1 MKKICYSIISIVLVV
16 FVGCTPSKQEQ
27 EKQKQQAVQDSIAA
41 VEASKSPILK
51 EFEKAKKNGEITLST
66 FLQIGCIADRIKSD
80 YGENY
85 FNFLL
90 QCLKDYTKPI
100 SVLSPDEDHYYIDAM
115 PSYNNAETYI
125 SIYYDNSNNSLN
137 ANIRVAGSIVN
148 SDGTFALNEGSKW
161 EGKYLEYDEFGD
173 PDRTKPYVAVPS
185 SSASTDAVSGPG
197 ALYIAVLKDNEKNI
211 ILYSDGVLGV
221 TSFLDKV
228 EVLSITVKN
237 KNSGEVFSLS
247 NYDLTNKLDII
258 LSEEDSQKII
268 NLCNESGCDFSIRLR
283 IRHYSSD
290 WMDFGADDYETN
302 IQNFE
307 NGTAYG
313 LNNAIMA
320 YFYRVF

>member
-137 ANIRVAGSIVN
+137 ANIRVADSIVN

-173 PDRTKPYVAVPS
+173 PIKDKAFIAVYNS
-185 SSASTDAVSGPG
+185 DLNYMNST
-197 ALYIAVLKDNEKNI
+197 YIAVMKGDEDHVRFYYDLPWYPGRFDNNKI
-211 ILYSDGVLGV
+211 
-221 TSFLDKV
+221 
-228 EVLSITVKN
+228 LSIKIKN
-237 KNSGEVFSLS
+237 KNDGTVRELS
-247 NYDLTNKLDII
+247 NYKYNTKYCI
-258 LSEEDSQKII
+258 LSEEDSRYIK
-268 NLCNESGCDFSIRLR
+268 EMCDSNPQISFCIRYEV
-283 IRHYSSD
+283 ISYDWFPDSD
-290 WMDFGADDYETN
+290 DIEVCTIDFD
-302 IQNFE
+302 
-307 NGTAYG
+307 NGLAYG

>member
-115 PSYNNAETYI
+115 PSYNNATYI

-137 ANIRVAGSIVN
+137 ANIRVADSIVN

-173 PDRTKPYVAVPS
+173 PIKDKAFIAVYNS
-185 SSASTDAVSGPG
+185 DLNYMNST
-197 ALYIAVLKDNEKNI
+197 YIAVMKGDEDHVRFYYDLPWYPGRFDNNKI
-211 ILYSDGVLGV
+211 
-221 TSFLDKV
+221 
-228 EVLSITVKN
+228 LSIKIKN
-237 KNSGEVFSLS
+237 KNDGTVRELS
-247 NYDLTNKLDII
+247 NYKYNTKYCI
-258 LSEEDSQKII
+258 LSEEDSRYIK
-268 NLCNESGCDFSIRLR
+268 EMCDSNPQISFCIRYEV
-283 IRHYSSD
+283 ISYDWFPDSD
-290 WMDFGADDYETN
+290 DIEVCTIDFD
-302 IQNFE
+302 
-307 NGTAYG
+307 NGLAYG

>member
-137 ANIRVAGSIVN
+137 ANIRIADYIVN
-148 SDGTFALNEGSKW
+148 TDGGFTLEEGSKW
-161 EGKYLEYDEFGD
+161 EVKWLEYDEFGD
-173 PDRTKPYVAVPS
+173 PIKDKVFIAVYNDDLNYMN
-185 SSASTDAVSGPG
+185 ST
-197 ALYIAVLKDNEKNI
+197 YIAVMKGDENHVRFYYDLPWYPGRFDNNKI
-211 ILYSDGVLGV
+211 
-221 TSFLDKV
+221 
-228 EVLSITVKN
+228 LSIKIKN
-237 KNSGEVFSLS
+237 KNDGTVRELS
-247 NYDLTNKLDII
+247 NYKYNTKYCI
-258 LSEEDSQKII
+258 LSEEDSRYIKKM
-268 NLCNESGCDFSIRLR
+268 CDSNPQISFCIRYEV
-283 IRHYSSD
+283 ISYDWFPDSD
-290 WMDFGADDYETN
+290 DIEVCTIDFD
-302 IQNFE
+302 
-307 NGTAYG
+307 NGLAYG

>member
-137 ANIRVAGSIVN
+137 ANIRIADYIVN
-148 SDGTFALNEGSKW
+148 TDGGFTLEEGSKW
-161 EGKYLEYDEFGD
+161 EVKWLEYDEFGD
-173 PDRTKPYVAVPS
+173 PIKDKVFIAVYNDDLNYMS
-185 SSASTDAVSGPG
+185 ST
-197 ALYIAVLKDNEKNI
+197 YIAVMKGDENHVRFYYDLPWYPGRFDNNKI
-211 ILYSDGVLGV
+211 
-221 TSFLDKV
+221 
-228 EVLSITVKN
+228 LSIKIKN
-237 KNSGEVFSLS
+237 KNDGTVRELS
-247 NYDLTNKLDII
+247 NYKYNTKYCI
-258 LSEEDSQKII
+258 LSEEDSRYIK
-268 NLCNESGCDFSIRLR
+268 EMCDSNPQISFCIRYEV
-283 IRHYSSD
+283 ISYDWFPDSD
-290 WMDFGADDYETN
+290 DIEVCTIDFD
-302 IQNFE
+302 
-307 NGTAYG
+307 NGLAYG

>member
-41 VEASKSPILK
+41 VDASKSPILK

-137 ANIRVAGSIVN
+137 ANIRIADYIVN
-148 SDGTFALNEGSKW
+148 TDGGFTLEEGSKW
-161 EGKYLEYDEFGD
+161 EVKWLEYDEFGD
-173 PDRTKPYVAVPS
+173 PIKDKVFIAVYNDDLNYMN
-185 SSASTDAVSGPG
+185 ST
-197 ALYIAVLKDNEKNI
+197 YIAVMKGDENHVRFYYDLPWYPGRFDNNKI
-211 ILYSDGVLGV
+211 
-221 TSFLDKV
+221 
-228 EVLSITVKN
+228 LSIKIKN
-237 KNSGEVFSLS
+237 KNDGTVRELS
-247 NYDLTNKLDII
+247 NYKYNTKYCI
-258 LSEEDSQKII
+258 LSEEDSRYIK
-268 NLCNESGCDFSIRLR
+268 EMCDSNPQISFCIRYEV
-283 IRHYSSD
+283 ISYDWFPDSD
-290 WMDFGADDYETN
+290 DIEVCTIDFD
-302 IQNFE
+302 
-307 NGTAYG
+307 NGLAYG

>member
-137 ANIRVAGSIVN
+137 ANIRIADYIVN
-148 SDGTFALNEGSKW
+148 TDGGFTLEEGSKW
-161 EGKYLEYDEFGD
+161 EVKWLEYNEFGD
-173 PDRTKPYVAVPS
+173 PIKDKVFIAVYNDDLNYMN
-185 SSASTDAVSGPG
+185 ST
-197 ALYIAVLKDNEKNI
+197 YIAVMKGDENHVRFYYDLPWYPGRFDNNKI
-211 ILYSDGVLGV
+211 
-221 TSFLDKV
+221 
-228 EVLSITVKN
+228 LSIKIKN
-237 KNSGEVFSLS
+237 KNDGTVRELS
-247 NYDLTNKLDII
+247 NYKYNTKYCI
-258 LSEEDSQKII
+258 LSEEDSRYIK
-268 NLCNESGCDFSIRLR
+268 EMCDSNPQISFCIRYEV
-283 IRHYSSD
+283 ISYDWFPDSD
-290 WMDFGADDYETN
+290 DIEVCTIDFD
-302 IQNFE
+302 
-307 NGTAYG
+307 NGLAYG

>member
-27 EKQKQQAVQDSIAA
+27 EKQKQQAVLDSIAA

-137 ANIRVAGSIVN
+137 ANIRIADYIVN
-148 SDGTFALNEGSKW
+148 TDGGFTLEEGSKW
-161 EGKYLEYDEFGD
+161 EVKWLEYDEFGD
-173 PDRTKPYVAVPS
+173 PIKDKVFIAVYNDDLNYMN
-185 SSASTDAVSGPG
+185 ST
-197 ALYIAVLKDNEKNI
+197 YIAVMKGDENHVRF
-211 ILYSDGVLGV
+211 Y
-221 TSFLDKV
+221 
-228 EVLSITVKN
+228 
-237 KNSGEVFSLS
+237 
-247 NYDLTNKLDII
+247 YDLPWYP
-258 LSEEDSQKII
+258 
-268 NLCNESGCDFSIRLR
+268 GRL
-283 IRHYSSD
+283 
-290 WMDFGADDYETN
+290 
-302 IQNFE
+302 
-307 NGTAYG
+307 
-313 LNNAIMA
+313 
-320 YFYRVF
+320 

>member
-137 ANIRVAGSIVN
+137 ANIRIADYIVN
-148 SDGTFALNEGSKW
+148 TDGGFTLEEGSKW
-161 EGKYLEYDEFGD
+161 EVKWLEYDEFGD
-173 PDRTKPYVAVPS
+173 PIKDKVFIAVYNDDLNYMN
-185 SSASTDAVSGPG
+185 ST
-197 ALYIAVLKDNEKNI
+197 YIAVMKGDENHVRFYYDLPWYPGRFDNNKI
-211 ILYSDGVLGV
+211 
-221 TSFLDKV
+221 
-228 EVLSITVKN
+228 LSIKIKN
-237 KNSGEVFSLS
+237 KNDGTVRELS
-247 NYDLTNKLDII
+247 NYKYNTKYCI
-258 LSEEDSQKII
+258 LSEEDSRYIK
-268 NLCNESGCDFSIRLR
+268 EMCDSNPQISFCIRYEV
-283 IRHYSSD
+283 ISYDWFPDSD
-290 WMDFGADDYETN
+290 DIEVCTIDFD
-302 IQNFE
+302 
-307 NGTAYG
+307 NGLAYG

>member
-27 EKQKQQAVQDSIAA
+27 EKQKQQAVLDSIAA

-137 ANIRVAGSIVN
+137 ANIRIADYIVN
-148 SDGTFALNEGSKW
+148 TDGGFTLEEGSKW
-161 EGKYLEYDEFGD
+161 EVKWLEYDEFGD
-173 PDRTKPYVAVPS
+173 PIKDKVFIAVYNDDLNYMN
-185 SSASTDAVSGPG
+185 ST
-197 ALYIAVLKDNEKNI
+197 YIAVMKGDENHVRFYYDLPWYPGRFDNNKI
-211 ILYSDGVLGV
+211 
-221 TSFLDKV
+221 
-228 EVLSITVKN
+228 LSIKIKN
-237 KNSGEVFSLS
+237 KNDGTVRELS
-247 NYDLTNKLDII
+247 NYKYNTKYCI
-258 LSEEDSQKII
+258 LSEEDSRYIK
-268 NLCNESGCDFSIRLR
+268 EMCDSNPQISFCIRYEV
-283 IRHYSSD
+283 ISYDWFPDSD
-290 WMDFGADDYETN
+290 DIEVCTIDFD
-302 IQNFE
+302 
-307 NGTAYG
+307 NGLAYG

>member
-1 MKKICYSIISIVLVV
+1 MKKIFYSIISIVLVV

-137 ANIRVAGSIVN
+137 ANIRIADYIVN
-148 SDGTFALNEGSKW
+148 TDGGFTLEEGSKW
-161 EGKYLEYDEFGD
+161 EVKWLEYDEFGD
-173 PDRTKPYVAVPS
+173 PIKDKVFIAVYNDDLNYMN
-185 SSASTDAVSGPG
+185 ST
-197 ALYIAVLKDNEKNI
+197 YIAVMKGDENHVRFYYDLPWYPGRFDNNKI
-211 ILYSDGVLGV
+211 
-221 TSFLDKV
+221 
-228 EVLSITVKN
+228 LSIKIKN
-237 KNSGEVFSLS
+237 KNDGTVRELS
-247 NYDLTNKLDII
+247 NYKYNTKYCI
-258 LSEEDSQKII
+258 LSEEDSRYIK
-268 NLCNESGCDFSIRLR
+268 EMCDSNPQISFCIRYEV
-283 IRHYSSD
+283 ISYDWFPDSD
-290 WMDFGADDYETN
+290 DIEVCTIDFD
-302 IQNFE
+302 
-307 NGTAYG
+307 NGLAYG